1 MPVITEDD
9 IRSLAT
15 IRGGDAAI
23 TSCYLDVDGSRY
35 VRPADYERTLDTM
48 LRRVRGNGV
57 TPAVERDL
65 KKIEELVRAGFDRS
79 RVRGIAV
86 FSAEEAGVWEVI
98 ELPVPVR
105 SELVVNDA
113 PAVGQLESVVQQA
126 TRIGVLCADK
136 VHARMFVFRLDE
148 LIEHTEI
155 TDDIGRDY
163 DTVGV
168 ADRGGV
174 AEHREELEH
183 QHLRHAAD
191 LAWSAF
197 QATEFDHLALA
208 VPEHLASEVEAD
220 LHPYLR
226 ERLHGRLS
234 IEPNAPTSTI
244 RDAAVALEAR
254 IERQREARLVE
265 DLRAAVATDSR
276 GVAGLEDVLGA
287 LAEHRVARLL
297 ISDGFSQEGWHC
309 PTCNRLATV
318 GRECSCGTEMEHVD
332 DVVKEAI
339 DEALAQSCRVEVCV
353 ENADLDVLG
362 RVGALLR
369 Y

>member
-9 IRSLAT
+9 IRTLAS
-15 IRGGDAAI
+15 IRGGEAAI

-35 VRPADYERTLDTM
+35 VRPADYERTLETM
-48 LRRVRGNGV
+48 LRRVRGRGV
-57 TPAVERDL
+57 APGVERDL
-65 KKIEELVRAGFDRS
+65 RKIEDLVRGGFDRS
-79 RVRGIAV
+79 RVRGVVV

-105 SELVVNDA
+105 SEIVVNDS

-197 QATEFDHLALA
+197 QTTEFDHLALA
-208 VPEHLASEVEAD
+208 VADHLAPELEAD

-234 IEPNAPTSTI
+234 IEPTAPTATI
-244 RDAAVALEAR
+244 RDAAIALEAR
-254 IERQREARLVE
+254 IEREREARLVE
-265 DLRAAVATDSR
+265 DLRAAVASDGR
-276 GVAGLEDVLGA
+276 GVAGLAAVLEA

-297 ISDGFSQEGWHC
+297 VSDGFTKEGWHC
-309 PTCNRLATV
+309 SNCNRLATF
-318 GRECSCGTEMEHVD
+318 GRECTCGAEMHHVD
-332 DVVKEAI
+332 DVVKEAV

-353 ENADLDVLG
+353 DNADLDVLG